1 MFPRSA
7 LFRYYNRV
15 SSPSSAGAST
25 SHGKR
30 TSEDGGIGSRSTLPI
45 ARLES
50 SLLANTECT
59 PTLLSKDN
67 LHSVCNQPRKR
78 KLPRSNL
85 TVKLCKPHRDNYTTR
100 DAVGVEIDRESV
112 GNCNVVIQTDSEAPN
127 PIVLSDSATKLALEG
142 VVLEKKKKSYE
153 ATRKFQDTWAA
164 RLPWATLYRG
174 PNDLYDFVKCNICS
188 TIEGREKILAPKWDT
203 LKKHGGK
210 RKAVKNMHGGILCG
224 QWYKAVNCK
233 HLRNE
238 RKWAARGVA
247 IPVRDQ
253 LLELKGERA
262 RKRLQMG
269 TIFHLLEQGR
279 PMLEYEALQ
288 PLFEFLEVPKIPKR
302 HWSDNAG
309 WTMVEAMYTQV
320 LNKTRTT
327 ISAARY
333 IALSCDEVSCID
345 NSSWISVH
353 AYVVQNWSRVPVLI
367 SLEHV
372 IDGGKAK
379 NLTKMIMSAVGSV
392 GGLSQEDI
400 GNRLLCFGAGK
411 LDYLKPCFVFQ

>member
-1 MFPRSA
+1 MS
-7 LFRYYNRV
+7 
-15 SSPSSAGAST
+15 
-25 SHGKR
+25 
-30 TSEDGGIGSRSTLPI
+30 
-45 ARLES
+45 
-50 SLLANTECT
+50 
-59 PTLLSKDN
+59 
-67 LHSVCNQPRKR
+67 
-78 KLPRSNL
+78 
-85 TVKLCKPHRDNYTTR
+85 
-100 DAVGVEIDRESV
+100 
-112 GNCNVVIQTDSEAPN
+112 
-127 PIVLSDSATKLALEG
+127 
-142 VVLEKKKKSYE
+142 
-153 ATRKFQDTWAA
+153 
-164 RLPWATLYRG
+164 RG
-174 PNDLYDFVKCNICS
+174 PNDSYDFVKCNICS

-224 QWYKAVNCK
+224 QWYIAINCK

-238 RKWAARGVA
+238 RKWATRGVA

-309 WTMVEAMYTQV
+309 WTMAEAMYAQV
-320 LNKTRTT
+320 LNKTRMT
-327 ISAARY
+327 ISVARY

-372 IDGGKAK
+372 TDGGKAK
-379 NLTKMIMSAVGSV
+379 NLTKMIMSAVGSA

-400 GNRLLCFGAGK
+400 GNRLLCFGTGK
-411 LDYLKPCFVFQ
+411 LDYLKPCFVFQQFCECFLHHAFWE